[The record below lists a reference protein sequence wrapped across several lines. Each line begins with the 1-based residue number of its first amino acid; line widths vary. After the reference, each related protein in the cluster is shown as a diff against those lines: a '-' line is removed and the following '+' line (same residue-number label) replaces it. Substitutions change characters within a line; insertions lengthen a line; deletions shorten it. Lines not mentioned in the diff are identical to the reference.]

1 MDRLDRNLIPIH
13 GSAWLGE
20 CVRAQRDATHQRTR
34 PPDERLISKR
44 PTQRPHDPYPGIQ
57 EVSVDEASQLA
68 VETGEVREMDV
79 GVWPNNARRKSVLV
93 NKVPV
98 ELGEVE
104 REREVRKY
112 CRTR

>member
-1 MDRLDRNLIPIH
+1 M
-13 GSAWLGE
+13 
-20 CVRAQRDATHQRTR
+20 
-34 PPDERLISKR
+34 
-44 PTQRPHDPYPGIQ
+44 
-57 EVSVDEASQLA
+57 
-68 VETGEVREMDV
+68 ETGEVREMEV

-98 ELGEVE
+98 ELREVE